1 MDRAKGITGLLD
13 SLDFFGL
20 FGVTELLFSPIYF
33 ERRYQKSSLS
43 LELGLVVWN
52 RRFQRERNPSLF
64 KLPLCGVFKDW
75 NRYRFP
81 ITLLFWQSNRTERVH
96 YWTLGCGS
104 LTPANWFLS
113 HKTQLTLKV
122 AASSNVTVRRY
133 LWITAPGWDH
143 NLCKSALIRF
153 ASQGVNVLTAPLV
166 GWRARFPISEETSFF
181 FGAEW

>member
-1 MDRAKGITGLLD
+1 MDRTKGITGLLD

-33 ERRYQKSSLS
+33 ERRYQKSFLS

-81 ITLLFWQSNRTERVH
+81 ITLLF
-96 YWTLGCGS
+96 
-104 LTPANWFLS
+104 
-113 HKTQLTLKV
+113 
-122 AASSNVTVRRY
+122 
-133 LWITAPGWDH
+133 
-143 NLCKSALIRF
+143 
-153 ASQGVNVLTAPLV
+153 
-166 GWRARFPISEETSFF
+166 
-181 FGAEW
+181 